1 MGKGRE
7 AETELMPSLGGDY
20 TELSCSKLKNG
31 KGFFKPNFERAPSRA
46 FQYDDSLFSLIS
58 GLSRAPISVQWTAYS
73 IAAVIP
79 TRTNISEQQV

>member
-1 MGKGRE
+1 
-7 AETELMPSLGGDY
+7 MPRLVVAY
-20 TELSCSKLKNG
+20 TELGGSKFKKG
-31 KGFFKPNFERAPSRA
+31 KGFLKPNFERAPSRA